1 MFLVKGMIKYVK
13 VLVSFLLIGILIYN
27 VEWGKLIG
35 NLESAS
41 TLSIII
47 TLTIFT
53 LQFPISTFK
62 WQKSLIIHNLEYP
75 FGFLQKVLCIAFFFN
90 NFLPSSIGG
99 DAYRA
104 IKTMP
109 KEGFR
114 SRAVSAILLER
125 IIGLFALVLLG
136 FVGAIAITN
145 DEHIAIVRFYILFCL
160 AGGAAIIALM
170 IILQLHILSGIL
182 SRISRIKKLEILT
195 HNIKLVRRSPR
206 MLLSILIVSLL
217 FQLLAIVA
225 IGVLFNTLGSDGGY
239 AKYALIG
246 AIAGI
251 AGIIPISINGIGV
264 VEGAFVVTAVQLGMD
279 FSQSLI
285 VAFMLRMLL
294 LPLSLICGLVY
305 LVDSHRSGAD

>member
-1 MFLVKGMIKYVK
+1 MLKYIKVS
-13 VLVSFLLIGILIYN
+13 VSFLLIGILIYN

-35 NLESAS
+35 NLESVS
-41 TLSIII
+41 TLSIVIA
-47 TLTIFT
+47 LTIFT

-62 WQKSLIIHNLEYP
+62 WQKSLLVHNLEYP
-75 FGFLQKVLCIAFFFN
+75 FGFLQKVLCISFFFN

-125 IIGLFALVLLG
+125 IIGLFALLLLG
-136 FVGAIAITN
+136 FFGAIAITI
-145 DEHIAIVRFYILFCL
+145 DEQIAIVRFYVLFCL
-160 AGGAAIIALM
+160 VVGAAFSGLM
-170 IILQLHILSGIL
+170 IIIRLRIFSGL
-182 SRISRIKKLEILT
+182 LNRINRIKKLELLT

-206 MLLSILIVSLL
+206 TLVDIFMVSLL
-217 FQLLAIVA
+217 FQSLAIIA
-225 IGVLFNTLGSDGGY
+225 IGVLFNTLGSDGDY

-246 AIAGI
+246 AVVGL
-251 AGIIPISINGIGV
+251 AGIIPISINGLGI
-264 VEGAFVVTAVQLGMD
+264 VEGSFAVAAAQLGMD
-279 FSQSLI
+279 FNQALI
-285 VAFMLRMLL
+285 VAFMLRILV

-305 LVDSHRSGAD
+305 LVDSHCSGADCL